1 MYAAAGGASLASRQK
16 RKNQAAQNVKNKAL
30 LQQGL
35 KDKLAASR
43 ASGLAT
49 PTKALSRQFHNL
61 PSTYLRTPQAQA
73 RKLSGGYTAH
83 SSRLLLPITEAN
95 QSSHHDPH
103 HSQHGH
109 PHFSHTHGHS
119 SSVHGQHH
127 PHRPHSPRPGQ
138 QHMLHSHSQHK
149 HLTKSATASL
159 PLVLSQFDSTP
170 PATPTT
176 TTCMFSTKFPPDHD
190 DHEHHHKIASG
201 HHLHPPQL
209 VSPSHGP
216 SHDGGIIVTPATPL
230 ASPGP
235 PSAHQLERK
244 CSFYRGRKEDAYNET
259 FNDPTG
265 DEAHMTVTDEYHLEF
280 NIPNGGAMERWADA
294 DYCESEHRHMG
305 ICTCDHIEVTN
316 SIINSLSK
324 KKKIE

>member
-49 PTKALSRQFHNL
+49 PTKAQSRQFHNL

-95 QSSHHDPH
+95 QGSHHDSH

-109 PHFSHTHGHS
+109 PHFIHGHS
-119 SSVHGQHH
+119 SMHGQHN
-127 PHRPHSPRPGQ
+127 PQRPHSPRPS
-138 QHMLHSHSQHK
+138 QHQLLHSHSQHK

-190 DHEHHHKIASG
+190 DHELQKFVTG

-209 VSPSHGP
+209 ISPTHGP

-244 CSFYRGRKEDAYNET
+244 CSFYRDRKQDET
-259 FNDPTG
+259 FNEPFG
-265 DEAHMTVTDEYHLEF
+265 DEVHITSHDEYHLEF
-280 NIPNGGAMERWADA
+280 NMPNGGAIERWAEA
-294 DYCESEHRHMG
+294 DYCDSEHRHMG

-316 SIINSLSK
+316 NILIPCP
-324 KKKIE
+324 